1 MKHLLCIFWILLL
14 FIACSKEE
22 NTNMAETDRL
32 VRVSAKLPD
41 KNVSTRA
48 VISIPESHRL
58 RSIIEVRSI
67 STEAVVYRE
76 EKIVNSGGV
85 DVSFE
90 FKLPDG
96 NYECLLWTDM
106 ISNNASEET
115 LTSGNCSYLHYEDMY
130 YNTTDLRKVMI
141 WGDGQQV
148 VDTDLCDAFCA
159 RTELKKGEGKAQY
172 NLKLIRP
179 FSKLS
184 LKENDVTQFSLLGKM
199 NVVYEI
205 PAGFNISTG
214 EPLDEVLSIEYEK
227 IFEAGNVSQELFTTY
242 VFASSSVEGK
252 GMNDIS
258 FEFHM
263 EDGTRIDRVITKNT
277 VYAKRNTL
285 INVNGNLIKENEIT
299 IEPEVGYFFFK
310 DGTWGADL
318 TEENKGQ
325 CVGIIYAV
333 GEQKGDNIANYGI
346 ENAKKKIIGYVVAM
360 ANISIDDYT
369 NVIGESITSG
379 RPHFYNNDLE
389 GHSDKRFTAP
399 EEIDRYSYNGYTETE
414 KLLLS
419 SIYTTSPEMYIS
431 LYILADWRKK
441 NKVLNASDWYIP
453 SIRQLMTVLGKFE
466 GHFACGEAFP
476 EVVKDDKIV
485 VALDKAKQVGI
496 DAGLNDRRTLNIT
509 ISSSDGNPVEVER
522 RNNALKSYKEDR
534 TGWFAAHIRPVLT
547 ILK

>member
-1 MKHLLCIFWILLL
+1 MKHLSCVFWILLL

-41 KNVSTRA
+41 KNVFTRA

-106 ISNNASEET
+106 ISNNPSEET
-115 LTSGNCSYLHYEDMY
+115 LTSGDCSYLHYEDMY

-159 RTELKKGEGKAQY
+159 RFELKKGEVKAQH

-184 LKENDVTQFSLLGKM
+184 LKENDATQFSLLEKM
-199 NVVYEI
+199 NVTYEI

-214 EPLDEVLSIEYEK
+214 EPLNEVLSIEHEK
-227 IFEAGNVSQELFTTY
+227 IFEADNVSQELFTTY
-242 VFASSSVEGK
+242 VFASSSAKGK

-285 INVNGNLIKENEIT
+285 VNVNGNLIKENEVT

-318 TEENKGQ
+318 TEENKDQ

-369 NVIGESITSG
+369 NVIGKSITNG

-399 EEIDRYSYNGYTETE
+399 EEIDRYSYNGYAETE

-419 SIYTTSPEMYIS
+419 SIYTASPEMYLS
-431 LYILADWRKK
+431 LYMLADWRKK

-476 EVVKDDKIV
+476 EVVKDDKIAI
-485 VALDKAKQVGI
+485 ALDKAKQAGI
-496 DAGLNDRRTLNIT
+496 DARLNDRRTLNIT